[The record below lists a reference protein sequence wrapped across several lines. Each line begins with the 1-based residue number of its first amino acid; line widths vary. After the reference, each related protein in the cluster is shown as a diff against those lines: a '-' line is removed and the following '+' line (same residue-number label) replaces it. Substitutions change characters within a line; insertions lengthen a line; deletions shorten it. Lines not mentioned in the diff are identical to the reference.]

1 MNSAAMEEEKS
12 ALSTKFLKNMKFIQ
26 KVIYCMIDYGC
37 HSKAL
42 DLIQSTPYAGVF
54 KQTLKS
60 LFLFGTAVWRM
71 HKSLICCLVYLHG
84 SPLL

>member
-1 MNSAAMEEEKS
+1 MVFSLEIEEEKS

-42 DLIQSTPYAGVF
+42 DLIQYTP
-54 KQTLKS
+54 
-60 LFLFGTAVWRM
+60 
-71 HKSLICCLVYLHG
+71 
-84 SPLL
+84 